1 MAVVPGRPAA
11 GGIFAVQG
19 VMMVMVVRRRG
30 VRAGRVQV
38 PGDGVASARTPPG
51 QLVAGSRRRRQYGAC
66 TGLHVAPARGITVLL
81 HPDDDDVPLALR
93 PIRRPPVAR
102 AAARPRS
109 AAVGPATGD
118 GTAPGDDLL
127 PATRLTPEV
136 AVVDLHPEVE
146 APPATA
152 DVLLLLLLLFRHPL
166 LPNGGTSRPVR
177 FLGPAPRDLL
187 VETLR
192 ILIRRALPQ
201 LVYWL
206 EAA

>member
-1 MAVVPGRPAA
+1 MAVMPAGRPTA
-11 GGIFAVQG
+11 GGILA

-30 VRAGRVQV
+30 VRAGRMQV
-38 PGDGVASARTPPG
+38 PGDGVASARSPPG
-51 QLVAGSRRRRQYGAC
+51 QLVAGGRRRRQYGAC
-66 TGLHVAPARGITVLL
+66 TGLHVTPARGITLLL
-81 HPDDDDVPLALR
+81 HPDDDDVPLTR
-93 PIRRPPVAR
+93 SIRRPPIGR
-102 AAARPRS
+102 AAARSR

-118 GTAPGDDLL
+118 GTTPADDLL
-127 PATRLTPEV
+127 PARLTPEV
-136 AVVDLHPEVE
+136 AISNLDPEIE
-146 APPATA
+146 APPAAT
-152 DVLLLLLLLFRHPL
+152 DVLLLLQLLFRPP

-177 FLGPAPRDLL
+177 FLGPARNLL